1 MKSVS
6 FKKSVCIVLSTLI
19 TLAFLLSNA
28 AGILPGHNIVRAAGD
43 GHSHIGALDKSED
56 DHNGWEAWVSE
67 TSLPDR
73 GGKFYLTKNVEIT
86 RTWNVVGET
95 YLCLNGHSITAM
107 GDFNAINIEN
117 SGIVLNLYDESG
129 NGGTITHDNGK
140 NGCGVYVNGGT
151 FAMFGG
157 TITGNKADYGGGVNV
172 NRGTFDMSG
181 GTISGNTG
189 SYEGGGVYV
198 NYYGTFTMESG
209 TISGNTANYYGGGVE
224 VDSGTFTM
232 EKGTITGNEAD
243 NGGGVYVCYSGRFT
257 MFGGTISGNTAADE
271 GGGVFVDD
279 GIFTMSGGT
288 ISGNE
293 AVDDGGGVVVYDDG
307 TFTMENGTISGN
319 EAVDDGGGV
328 FVDDGIFTMENG
340 TISENTAKFYGGG
353 VYVNAD
359 GTFTME
365 NGTISGNE
373 ATDDGGGVYVYK
385 GTFTMSDGTI
395 SGNEAK
401 YGGGVDVDYYGIF
414 YMSGGAISG
423 NTAGNGGGVFVNY
436 YGTFTM
442 SGGAISGNTSQ
453 KGGGVFITQGTF
465 KMSSGTIS
473 ENTAKEYG
481 GGVDVDY
488 YGIFYMSGGTISGNT
503 ANEDGGGVNVYFGE
517 FSMESGTISE
527 NTSQKGGGVFITQGT
542 FKMSSGTISENTAQ
556 KGGGVFITEGTF
568 KMHGGIISENT
579 ANYGGGVFIDS
590 NDKTHFIVSG
600 SPVISENINVDGNAN
615 NIFLLQGKNI
625 EFGSAL
631 TPYDSANNTGAL
643 IGVTTEEVPT
653 VDKTVVFTSGLN
665 GDLTNFVSDNDFYSV
680 VASST
685 GTEAALVRSRC
696 KITFMPNGGSG
707 TMDPQI
713 VSANVSTALTSNAFT
728 LSNYDFTG
736 WNTKADGS
744 GDPYSDK
751 QAVTLKEDITLYAQW
766 TITKHTIKFVND
778 DGTVISSEK
787 YDYGTAAADIVKPV
801 DPTKAPTA
809 QNTYTF
815 EGWSPDVADVT
826 GDATYTATYSSS
838 INEYTIKFLDDTG
851 KELSSAKYDY
861 GTKAADIV
869 IPDTDKA
876 ATAQYTYE
884 FKNWD
889 KVITDV
895 IADATYTAVYTTTV
909 NKYTVKFV
917 NEDGTVL
924 QSSEVAY
931 GETPSYTGKTP
942 VKADTEDYTYIFS
955 GWSPEISKV
964 TGDSTYKAVFT
975 EKQKVGTYY
984 LKNIEGDGKG
994 GDIIAT
1000 FGRTENDENAINYLD
1015 KVKADGKV
1023 LTRDKDYTAKK
1034 GSVIITIKKAYLD
1047 TLSEGTHTLEV
1058 CFTDGAS
1065 VTLDFTVKHQAK
1077 YHVGTNTN
1085 ANAATSTNTN
1095 TKAQASV
1102 PATGEKVAKTVFIGA
1117 GCVILACAL
1126 AGGIFAM
1133 KMKRKEAQ

>member
-6 FKKSVCIVLSTLI
+6 IKKSVCIVLSTLI

-28 AGILPGHNIVRAAGD
+28 AGILPGHNIVRAAGE
-43 GHSHIGALDKSED
+43 GHKHSGALNASED
-56 DHNGWEAWVSE
+56 DHAGWTVWDSDSSLPTGPGSYYLTTDVTITSGAWVVPAG
-67 TSLPDR
+67 T
-73 GGKFYLTKNVEIT
+73 TN
-86 RTWNVVGET
+86 
-95 YLCLNGHSITAM
+95 LCLNGHSITAM

-117 SGIVLNLYDESG
+117 YGIVLNLYDESG

-140 NGCGVYVNGGT
+140 TGCGVYVKGGT

-157 TITGNKADYGGGVNV
+157 TITGNKADNGGGVV
-172 NRGTFDMSG
+172 VAEGTFNMSG
-181 GTISGNTG
+181 GTITGNTAKYNG
-189 SYEGGGVYV
+189 GGVVDADAGTFNMSGGTITGNEANSGGGVYV
-198 NYYGTFTMESG
+198 Y
-209 TISGNTANYYGGGVE
+209 
-224 VDSGTFTM
+224 DGTFTM

-243 NGGGVYVCYSGRFT
+243 
-257 MFGGTISGNTAADE
+257 D

-279 GIFTMSGGT
+279 GTFTMKNGTITGNTAKSSGGGVYVCYDGTFTMSGGT
-288 ISGNE
+288 VSGNTGSY
-293 AVDDGGGVVVYDDG
+293 DGGGVFVYVDG

-319 EAVDDGGGV
+319 EANVGGGV
-328 FVDDGIFTMENG
+328 LVDEDGTFTMFGG
-340 TISENTAKFYGGG
+340 TISENTA
-353 VYVNAD
+353 
-359 GTFTME
+359 
-365 NGTISGNE
+365 S
-373 ATDDGGGVYVYK
+373 DGGGVYVYDE
-385 GTFTMSDGTI
+385 TFTMKNGTI
-395 SGNEAK
+395 TGNTAD
-401 YGGGVDVDYYGIF
+401 YGGGVH
-414 YMSGGAISG
+414 
-423 NTAGNGGGVFVNY
+423 VNV

-442 SGGAISGNTSQ
+442 E
-453 KGGGVFITQGTF
+453 
-465 KMSSGTIS
+465 SGTIS
-473 ENTAKEYG
+473 ENTASVGGGVYVYVDGTFTMSGGSITGNTATEYG
-481 GGVDVDY
+481 GGVELLNST
-488 YGIFYMSGGTISGNT
+488 FNMSGGTISGNT
-503 ANEDGGGVNVYFGE
+503 AEGVGGGVDVWCATFN
-517 FSMESGTISE
+517 MSG
-527 NTSQKGGGVFITQGT
+527 
-542 FKMSSGTISENTAQ
+542 GTISENTAS
-556 KGGGVFITEGTF
+556 KGGGAYIYPDYSTC
-568 KMHGGIISENT
+568 
-579 ANYGGGVFIDS
+579 
-590 NDKTHFIVSG
+590 FIVSG
-600 SPVISENINVDGNAN
+600 SPMISENTNVDGDADN
-615 NIFLLQGKNI
+615 LYLGKGRYI

-643 IGVTTEEVPT
+643 IGVTTETVPT
-653 VDKTVVFTSGLN
+653 VDNAVVFTSGLN

-728 LSNYDFTG
+728 LSNYNFAG

-751 QAVTLKEDITLYAQW
+751 QAVTLKDDITLYAQW
-766 TITKHTIKFVND
+766 TPIKYTIKFVD
-778 DGTVISSEK
+778 EDGTELSSEK
-787 YDYGTAAADIVKPV
+787 YDYGTAAADIVKPA

-815 EGWSPDVADVT
+815 DGWTPDVADVT

-838 INEYTIKFLDDTG
+838 INEYTIKFVDDTG

-895 IADATYTAVYTTTV
+895 IADATYTAVYTATV
-909 NKYTVKFV
+909 NKYTIKFV

-924 QSSEVAY
+924 QSDKVAY
-931 GETPSYTGKTP
+931 GETPAYTGKTP
-942 VKADTEDYTYIFS
+942 EKADTEDYTYTFS
-955 GWSPEISKV
+955 GWTPEIAKV
-964 TGDSTYKAVFT
+964 TGDATYKAVFT
-975 EKQKVGTYY
+975 QKQKVGTYY

-1095 TKAQASV
+1095 TNTKAQASV
-1102 PATGEKVAKTVFIGA
+1102 PATGEKVAKTVFIGV

-1126 AGGIFAM
+1126 AGGVFAM
-1133 KMKRKEAQ
+1133 KMKRKEEA